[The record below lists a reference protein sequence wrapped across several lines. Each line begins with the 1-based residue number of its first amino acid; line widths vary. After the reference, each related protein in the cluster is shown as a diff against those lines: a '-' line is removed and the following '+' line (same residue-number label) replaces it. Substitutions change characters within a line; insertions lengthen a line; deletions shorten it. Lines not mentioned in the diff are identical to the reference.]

1 MKLEVIT
8 YERMVHRLSTVQR
21 LLSELSA
28 RGVTAQLV
36 HSSEDTARTLQY
48 ALAAQAISTHTLAYT
63 SVEAD
68 CIVLVD
74 GDIIDQ
80 RTVARLEALD
90 KDVYVIVPQEALPRG
105 ATATLRELREQA
117 ELYPFLG
124 ADDEYPRTFA
134 CNHNAETCMNCEQM
148 VVRWKAERRDKDA
161 LEVGI
166 QTPTRT

>member
-8 YERMVHRLSTVQR
+8 YERMVHRLGAVQR

-48 ALAAQAISTHTLAYT
+48 TLAVQAISTYTLAYT
-63 SVEAD
+63 SVQAD

-90 KDVYVIVPQEALPRG
+90 KDVYVIVPQEALPG
-105 ATATLRELREQA
+105 TPADTLRELRAQA

-148 VVRWKAERRDKDA
+148 VVWWKAERRDKEA
-161 LEVGI
+161 LKGEI
-166 QTPTRT
+166 LTPNRT